1 MKKKL
6 LITFAAFAVIFVFSN
21 VATAQLA
28 NCSEPGS
35 ILRVTKSRAGNFE
48 YVTFEVKANDPN
60 YSVKNAKPPFQNY
73 GDDHVIHINGKT
85 YKSVVFRDVNWTCK
99 IRENFRAAT
108 TAIQGV
114 KLIEQFEG
122 QVEYIIG
129 YSNKSKYVGVTAS
142 GVGSTKVTL
151 KFKR

>member
-1 MKKKL
+1 VKKNLIFVL
-6 LITFAAFAVIFVFSN
+6 LACAAVFVFSN
-21 VATAQLA
+21 AATAQLA

-60 YSVKNAKPPFQNY
+60 YAVKNTKPPFQDY
-73 GDDHVIHINGKT
+73 GDDHVIHIKGKA
-85 YKSVVFRDVNWTCK
+85 YKSVVFREVNWTCK

-108 TAIQGV
+108 STVQAV
-114 KLIEQFEG
+114 RLIEQFEG
-122 QVEYIIG
+122 QVEYVIG
-129 YSNKSKYVGVTAS
+129 YSAKSKYVGVTAS

>member
-1 MKKKL
+1 MKN
-6 LITFAAFAVIFVFSN
+6 TFFIVLAVSFAIFAFSG
-21 VATAQLA
+21 VAMAQLA

-60 YSVKNAKPPFQNY
+60 YSVKNARPPFQNY
-73 GDDHVIHINGKT
+73 GDDHVIHIKGKA
-85 YKSVVFRDVNWTCK
+85 YKSVVFREVNWTCK